1 MAKSSII
8 RDLASGDASVEVAL
22 NRLYVIAHDLENE
35 SLISWIEKE
44 LNGYKDDDD
53 CLPEYRIIKG
63 LFIRGSGINGRFQV
77 TNQPIPITY
86 FPEEFRDEIVTSK
99 IYDGIKAFDK
109 YITANESIGRDLTF
123 SAGYIAQTTGIQYV
137 SIEGIINKSDI
148 INILSTVKT
157 KVIKTLVALE
167 KEFGNLDG
175 LDINIDEI
183 SASKLDSINNYVLQ
197 IIDNSIKVG
206 DNNKI
211 VKSNFFNRGK

>member
-8 RDLASGDASVEVAL
+8 RDLASGDTSVEVAL
-22 NRLYVIAHDLENE
+22 NRLYVIAHDLENQ

-44 LNGYKDDDD
+44 LNGYKKDDS
-53 CLPEYRIIKG
+53 LPDYRIIKG
-63 LFIRGSGINGRFQV
+63 LFIRGSGINGAYKV

-86 FPEEFRDEIVTSK
+86 FPEEFRDEIVTTK

-109 YITANESIGRDLTF
+109 YITEKQSFGRDLTF

-137 SIEGIINKSDI
+137 SIEGIINKSEI

-157 KVIKTLVALE
+157 KVLKSLISLE

-175 LDINIDEI
+175 LDINTNEI
-183 SASKLDSINNYVLQ
+183 PSTKLELINEQVTSIVF
-197 IIDNSIKVG
+197 DNSVNIG

-211 VKSNFFNRGK
+211 GKSKFFARGK